1 LLIGIDMG
9 GTHIDGVAVKDN
21 KIIKSIKH
29 PVDRTDLYRTILNA
43 IYDLISDLDKAQ
55 ISRVNLS
62 TTISTNAIVENKTTA
77 VDLILQKGP
86 GINFEF
92 PEIASKVNYIDGYV
106 DHRGKMVKDLDY
118 QQLASLKKELNS
130 SEKSKQD
137 SSTPHQ
143 KNLAVVTKFS
153 TRNPEHEE
161 ALAKYFSADYYQI
174 TQGHTLSGRLNFPRR
189 VNTAFLNSAVH
200 NIFQE
205 FANNITAALREAEI
219 SAPIYIL
226 KADGGTIPLADAIA
240 RPVET
245 ILSGPAASFMGM
257 NALFD
262 NRVDSVLLDIG
273 GTTTDIFFL
282 VDGVPVFEP
291 AGITIGQHKTLVRA
305 IYSVSIGLGGDSCL
319 SIEKS
324 LNNAAGL
331 WTEDLS
337 DKDNAFCSSSE
348 NYSAHDDLAAGIK
361 IGPERKGA
369 PLLFGG
375 SVPTLTDAMSVLH
388 KLDFNHLSAEQ
399 IMRARQGITEMAEQL
414 ELSAEDFAE
423 LVLKKAAH
431 TIKNQVDCLLLQL
444 NSQPVYTVREI
455 LADRQI
461 KPAEVKVIGGPAK
474 IMAGYLEQAFKL
486 DVLLPEQFQVAN
498 AIGAALAQPTMELNL
513 LADTQRKIL
522 IIPELNIYEKIGSRY
537 SLDEGRKYVL
547 QCLKRAAKELSDSK
561 LETEIVEESSFNMV
575 DGYSSGKNIRIKAQI
590 KPGLSCTIEQE

>member
-1 LLIGIDMG
+1 MLIGIDMG

-21 KIIKSIKH
+21 KIIKTIKH
-29 PVDRTDLYRTILNA
+29 QVDHTDLYRTILNA
-43 IYDLISDLDKAQ
+43 IYDLIADLDKAQ

-62 TTISTNAIVENKTTA
+62 TTISTNAIVENKTAA
-77 VDLILQKGP
+77 VDLILQKSP

-92 PEIASKVNYIDGYV
+92 PEIPSEVNYIDGYV

-118 QQLASLKKELNS
+118 QQLAVLKKDLSAREDLKKDLNKA
-130 SEKSKQD
+130 EDLKQD
-137 SSTPHQ
+137 LNMSQT

-153 TRNPEHEE
+153 TRNPEHEK
-161 ALAKYFSADYYQI
+161 AIADYFAADYNQV

-189 VNTAFLNSAVH
+189 VNTAYLNSAVY

-205 FANNITAALREAEI
+205 FANNIAAALREVEI
-219 SAPIYIL
+219 NAPIYIL
-226 KADGGTIPLADAIA
+226 KADGGTMPLVDAIT

-257 NALFD
+257 SALFD
-262 NRVDSVLLDIG
+262 NRMDSVLLDIG

-291 AGITIGQHKTLVRA
+291 TGITIGQHKTLVRA

-319 SIEKS
+319 SVVNSADGDNFNYLSANNSYDNNLAEK
-324 LNNAAGL
+324 
-331 WTEDLS
+331 
-337 DKDNAFCSSSE
+337 
-348 NYSAHDDLAAGIK
+348 IR
-361 IGPERKGA
+361 IGPERKGP

-375 SVPTLTDAMSVLH
+375 TIPTLTDAMSVLH
-388 KLDFNHLSAEQ
+388 KLDFDNFSTEQ
-399 IMRARQGITEMAEQL
+399 VTWARQGITELAEQL
-414 ELSAEDFAE
+414 ALSAEDFAE
-423 LVLKKAAH
+423 LVLKKAAQ
-431 TIKNQVDCLLLQL
+431 TIKNQVDNLLLQL

-461 KPAEVKVIGGPAK
+461 KPVEVKVIGGPAK
-474 IMAGYLEQAFKL
+474 ILAEYLKQVFKL
-486 DVLLPEQFQVAN
+486 NVLLPEQFKVAN

-537 SLDEGRKYVL
+537 SLAEGQKYIL
-547 QCLKRAAKELSDSK
+547 QCLNQAAKKLSDSK
-561 LETEIVEESSFNMV
+561 LATEIIEESSFNMV

-590 KPGLSCTIEQE
+590 KPGLSCVIE

>member
-1 LLIGIDMG
+1 MLIGIDMG

-21 KIIKSIKH
+21 KIIKTIKH
-29 PVDRTDLYRTILNA
+29 QVDHTDLYRTILNA
-43 IYDLISDLDKAQ
+43 IYDLIADLNKTQ

-92 PEIASKVNYIDGYV
+92 PEIPAEVNYIDGYV
-106 DHRGKMVKDLDY
+106 DHRGKMVKDLNY
-118 QQLASLKKELNS
+118 QQLAALKKDLNKADDLQQDLNS
-130 SEKSKQD
+130 QK
-137 SSTPHQ
+137 

-161 ALAKYFSADYYQI
+161 AIAEYFAADYNQI

-189 VNTAFLNSAVH
+189 VNTAYLNSAVY

-205 FANNITAALREAEI
+205 FANNISAALREAEI
-219 SAPIYIL
+219 TAPIYIL
-226 KADGGTIPLADAIA
+226 KADGGTIPLADAITC
-240 RPVET
+240 PVET

-257 NALFD
+257 SALFD
-262 NRVDSVLLDIG
+262 NRLDSVLLDIG

-291 AGITIGQHKTLVRA
+291 TGITIGQNKTLVRA

-319 SIEKS
+319 SVE
-324 LNNAAGL
+324 N
-331 WTEDLS
+331 
-337 DKDNAFCSSSE
+337 SSVNDS
-348 NYSAHDDLAAGIK
+348 LAAEIK
-361 IGPERKGA
+361 IGPERKGP

-375 SVPTLTDAMSVLH
+375 ATPTLTDAMSVLH
-388 KLDFNHLSAEQ
+388 KLDFDHLSTEQ
-399 IMRARQGITEMAEQL
+399 VVRAGQGITELAEQL
-414 ELSAEDFAE
+414 ALSAEDFAE
-423 LVLKKAAH
+423 LVLKKAAQM
-431 TIKNQVDCLLLQL
+431 IKNQVDCLLLQL

-474 IMAGYLEQAFKL
+474 VLTEYLEQEFKL
-486 DVLLPEQFQVAN
+486 NVLLPEEFKVAN

-513 LADTQRKIL
+513 LADTGRKIL

-537 SLDEGRKYVL
+537 SLAEGQKYIL
-547 QCLKRAAKELSDSK
+547 QCLNQAAKQLSDSE
-561 LETEIVEESSFNMV
+561 LAAEIIEESSFNMI
-575 DGYSSGKNIRIKAQI
+575 DGYSRGKNIRIKAQI
-590 KPGLSCTIEQE
+590 KPGLSCKIEQG

>member
-1 LLIGIDMG
+1 MLIGIDMG
-9 GTHIDGVAVKDN
+9 GTHIDGVAIKDN
-21 KIIKSIKH
+21 KIVKTIKH
-29 PVDRTDLYRTILNA
+29 PVDRKDLYQTILNA
-43 IYDLISDLDKAQ
+43 IYDLISDLDKTQ

-92 PEIASKVNYIDGYV
+92 PEIAAEVNYIDGYV

-118 QQLASLKKELNS
+118 QQLAALKKELTQHQDL
-130 SEKSKQD
+130 KQESNLAENLKHD
-137 SSTPHQ
+137 LNTSQ
-143 KNLAVVTKFS
+143 EKNLAVVTKFS
-153 TRNPEHEE
+153 TRNPEHEKAIAE
-161 ALAKYFSADYYQI
+161 YFANDYYQI

-189 VNTAFLNSAVH
+189 VNTAYLNSAVY

-205 FANNITAALREAEI
+205 FANNIAAALREVEI
-219 SAPIYIL
+219 DAPIYIL
-226 KADGGTIPLADAIA
+226 KADGGTMPLADAIT

-257 NALFD
+257 SALFD
-262 NRVDSVLLDIG
+262 NQMDSVLLDIG

-291 AGITIGQHKTLVRA
+291 TGITIGKHKTLVRA

-319 SIEKS
+319 SIV
-324 LNNAAGL
+324 N
-331 WTEDLS
+331 
-337 DKDNAFCSSSE
+337 SSA
-348 NYSAHDDLAAGIK
+348 NDDLAARIK
-361 IGPERKGA
+361 IGPERKGP

-375 SVPTLTDAMSVLH
+375 ETPTLTDAMSVLH
-388 KLDFNHLSAEQ
+388 KLDFGHLSAEQ
-399 IMRARQGITEMAEQL
+399 VMLARQGITELAEQL
-414 ELSAEDFAE
+414 SLSPEDFAE
-423 LVLKKAAH
+423 IVLTKAAQ
-431 TIKNQVDCLLLQL
+431 TVKNQVDSLLLRL

-474 IMAGYLEQAFKL
+474 ILAEYLEQEFKL
-486 DVLLPEQFQVAN
+486 NVLLPDQFQVAN
-498 AIGAALAQPTMELNL
+498 AIGAALAQPTIELNL

-537 SLDEGRKYVL
+537 SLDEGRKYIL
-547 QCLKRAAKELSDSK
+547 RCLKQAAKELSDSK
-561 LETEIVEESSFNMV
+561 LATEIIEESSFNMV

-590 KPGLSCTIEQE
+590 KPGLSCAIEHE